1 MRTAVIITMNLSKL
15 LSKLNKKLKGKRGM
29 SLGETLCAIVILLLA
44 TGGMAG
50 GIQFA
55 TQEFSK
61 SMVQSESKVLYSTL
75 QSAIKNEL
83 EYVSVAPNTDG
94 VLIQVD
100 GDNGFTTVGSYQI
113 GDNNCKL
120 VQNEEGFL
128 SSEELG
134 SGDTRLLVSKG
145 VYSQGAYG
153 FSADVDTYYN
163 TDGRYFRVNLKI
175 YQGGH
180 SDPVINGY
188 FDVFAMNL

>member
-1 MRTAVIITMNLSKL
+1 
-15 LSKLNKKLKGKRGM
+15 M
-29 SLGETLCAIVILLLA
+29 SLGETLCAIIILLLA

-83 EYVSVAPNTDG
+83 EYVSVVPNTDG
-94 VLIQVD
+94 VVISVD
-100 GDNGFTTVGSYQI
+100 GDGGFTTVGSYKV

-120 VQNEEGFL
+120 VKNEDGFL
-128 SSEELG
+128 ASEDLG
-134 SGDTRLLVSKG
+134 TGDTRLLVNKG

-153 FSADVDTYYN
+153 FSADVVTYYN
-163 TDGRYFRVNLKI
+163 PAGRYFRINLKI
-175 YQGGH
+175 YQGSH
-180 SDPVINGY
+180 SQPIINGF